1 MASEHVDDTRRGLP
15 SACPLPGNCT
25 ALADGARTGE
35 YGRCWCRGDEQVR
48 VRWFDL
54 ASPLFAAVLALVAT
68 LLTGFFVL
76 SSTWQ
81 LGSVW
86 LPGPTYR
93 FWGWPLEWR
102 TNVPL
107 HAMREVDSVDVSRW
121 QEPGFDRGTLI
132 LDCLAWFAIIFASYV
147 ALRLLC
153 IILRV
158 AARRIIVAQR
168 LSTHRQA

>member
-1 MASEHVDDTRRGLP
+1 MIPERASCTRPGLP
-15 SACPLPGNCT
+15 STCPLPGGCT

-48 VRWFDL
+48 VRWFDV
-54 ASPLFAAVLALVAT
+54 ASRLFAAVLALVAT

-86 LPGPTYR
+86 QPGPTYR

-102 TNVPL
+102 TDVPL
-107 HAMREVDSVDVSRW
+107 DAMRGLDSVDLSRW
-121 QEPGFDRGTLI
+121 REPGFDGGTLI
-132 LDCLAWFAIIFASYV
+132 LDWLAWFAMIFASYV
-147 ALRLLC
+147 ALRLLS
-153 IILRV
+153 ILLRI
-158 AARRIIVAQR
+158 AARRIIVARR
-168 LSTHRQA
+168 LSRHSET

>member
-1 MASEHVDDTRRGLP
+1 M
-15 SACPLPGNCT
+15 
-25 ALADGARTGE
+25 
-35 YGRCWCRGDEQVR
+35 R
-48 VRWFDL
+48 VKWFDL
-54 ASPLFAAVLALVAT
+54 LSPLVAAALALVAT

-86 LPGPTYR
+86 QPGPTYR
-93 FWGWPLEWR
+93 YWGWPLESR
-102 TNVPL
+102 TDVPL
-107 HAMREVDSVDVSRW
+107 DAMRGLDSVDLSRW

-132 LDCLAWFAIIFASYV
+132 LDWLVWFVMILASYV
-147 ALRLLC
+147 ALRLLW

-158 AARRIIVAQR
+158 AARRIIIARR